1 MASNIL
7 QDPISSLDSQK
18 NIEFVRD
25 FCSENSVP
33 RFILGRNIY
42 AESVL
47 SQMSVDGVID
57 DFTDDKFYLGVPII
71 KLDQVSKE
79 ALVLCVAGG
88 KPISAKGLLEKRNIR
103 NLDYFA
109 FYKLSKLELVPIRFN
124 EGFEADYKNNN
135 SEYQWIYSKL
145 ADEESKNCFKK
156 LVGFRFTYDMK
167 YLEGFTHR
175 EDIQYFE
182 NFLNLGSESETFLD
196 VGCFDGYTSLEFA
209 RYCPDYKSIHIF
221 EPDPV
226 NLPICKQALS
236 SFKNVYFHPIGLSKS
251 KAMLKFDIQGSSS
264 KFSEEGAVTINVD
277 RLDDVLHEKPTFIK
291 LDIEGGES
299 EAILGASKTILNSHP
314 RLAVAVYHSAGDFW
328 RLPKQILS
336 IRDDYEIY
344 LRHYTECI
352 YETIMFF
359 IPKLSEK

>member
-1 MASNIL
+1 MSSNVL
-7 QDPISSLDSQK
+7 QDTVSSLYSQK
-18 NIEFVRD
+18 NIEFVED
-25 FCSENSVP
+25 FCSKNSVP

-47 SQMSVDGVID
+47 SQISVDGIID
-57 DFTDDKFYLGVPII
+57 DFTDDKCFLDVPII
-71 KLDQVSKE
+71 KLDQVPKG

-88 KPISAKGLLEKRNIR
+88 RPLSAKGLLEKRNIR

-109 FYKLSKLELVPIRFN
+109 FYKLSKLKLLPIRFN
-124 EGFEADYKNNN
+124 EGFEADYKINNL
-135 SEYQWIYSKL
+135 EYQWIYSKL
-145 ADEESKNCFKK
+145 ADEESKNYFKK

-167 YLEGFTHR
+167 YLDGFTHR

-182 NFLNLGSESETFLD
+182 DFLNLGDEAEIFLD

-209 RYCPDYKSIHIF
+209 KRCPDYKSIHIF

-226 NLPICKQALS
+226 NFLVCKRALS

-251 KAMLKFDIQGSSS
+251 KASLKFDIQGSSS
-264 KFSEEGAVTINVD
+264 KFSEDGAVTINVN

-291 LDIEGGES
+291 FDIEGGES
-299 EAILGASKTILNSHP
+299 EAILGASMTILNSHP
-314 RLAVAVYHSAGDFW
+314 KLAVAVYHSAGDFW
-328 RLPKQILS
+328 RLPKQILA

-352 YETIMFF
+352 YETVMFF
-359 IPKLSEK
+359 IPKLSEE

>member
-1 MASNIL
+1 MSSNIL
-7 QDPISSLDSQK
+7 QEPSSSLDSQK
-18 NIEFVRD
+18 NIKFVED
-25 FCSENSVP
+25 FCSENLVP

-47 SQMSVDGVID
+47 SQMSVDGIID
-57 DFTDDKFYLGVPII
+57 DFTDDKLYLGAPII
-71 KLDQVSKE
+71 KLDQVPKE

-124 EGFEADYKNNN
+124 EGFEADYKINN
-135 SEYQWIYSKL
+135 SEYQWIYGRL
-145 ADEESKNCFKK
+145 ADEESKNCFRK

-175 EDIQYFE
+175 EDVQYFE
-182 NFLNLGSESETFLD
+182 KFLNLGIKAETFLD

-209 RYCPDYKSIHIF
+209 KHCPDYKSIHIF

-236 SFKNVYFHPIGLSKS
+236 SYENVHFHPFGLSKS
-251 KAMLKFDIQGSSS
+251 KATLKFDIQGSSS
-264 KFSEEGAVTINVD
+264 KFSEEGSVTISVD
-277 RLDDVLHEKPTFIK
+277 RLDDILEERPTFIK
-291 LDIEGGES
+291 IDIEGGES
-299 EAILGASKTILNSHP
+299 AAISGASKTILDYHP
-314 RLAVAVYHSAGDFW
+314 KLAVAVYHTAGDFW
-328 RLPKQILS
+328 RIPRQILA
-336 IRDDYEIY
+336 IRDDYQIY

-352 YETIMFF
+352 YETVMFF
-359 IPKLSEK
+359 VPQSKEI